1 MKGTVYKYTFSD
13 GKVYIGKSI
22 HANLRKVEHF
32 DKTTG
37 LANPRFYEAYKR
49 LGKPSYEVLFEEDF
63 GNILEREVTLSG
75 VERYYIDY
83 FRATDPD
90 FGYNIRNV
98 SPFTPG
104 MKKEI
109 DSQFEEIYK
118 KLVKERLKE
127 YLKIEKKLCKKEKLS
142 PAELFIVKQK
152 YREKNIWRDCFDNF
166 NFEDYSLN
174 SDEEYDFMIDEA
186 LPMIKCI
193 IETDTKP
200 EVSRYVW
207 DNADDI
213 FNDVND
219 KTILQI
225 NQLGEIVKE
234 YRSLNDICDDLKIV
248 RPDNIRYVL
257 RGKQKTAYGY
267 FWMYKR
273 DYHQKPSSK
282 ELELLF
288 L

>member
-32 DKTTG
+32 DKTMG
-37 LANPRFYEAYKR
+37 LANPRFYEAYRK

-63 GNILEREVTLSG
+63 GNILEREVTLCG
-75 VERYYIDY
+75 IERYYINY
-83 FRATDPD
+83 YRATDPD
-90 FGYNIRNV
+90 FGYNIRNM

-109 DSQFEEIYK
+109 DLKVEEIYAQ
-118 KLVKERLKE
+118 LVNERLKE
-127 YLKIEKKLCKKEKLS
+127 YLQIENKLLGKKEKLT

-174 SDEEYDFMIDEA
+174 SDDEYDFMIDEA

-193 IETDTKP
+193 IETDTKTD
-200 EVSRYVW
+200 VSRYVW
-207 DNADDI
+207 DNADEI
-213 FNDVND
+213 FNDSND
-219 KTILQI
+219 KTILKI
-225 NQLGEIVKE
+225 NELGEIVKE
-234 YRSLNDICDDLKIV
+234 YGSLNDICDDLKIV

-257 RGKQKTAYGY
+257 KGKQKTAYGY
-267 FWMYKR
+267 FWMYKKN
-273 DYHQKPSSK
+273 YEEKKK
-282 ELELLF
+282 ELRDD
-288 L
+288 